1 LRRKNEISLLLASRE
16 KLFMA
21 TSGKIRYTSQ
31 EKSAI
36 PSQENVFPTPMP
48 LKILKSEL
56 KYN

>member
-1 LRRKNEISLLLASRE
+1 MASRE